1 MAWASGQKLQG
12 GKYTIEQELGE
23 GGFGI
28 TYRARDNNGQ
38 KVVIKTLNETVQ
50 RRADFAKFQQDFLN
64 EALRLA
70 RCSHPHIVRVDEVI
84 QEEQRVHP
92 DFANVFSGVMMGRDL
107 QPCLNCV
114 LANLG
119 CTRSNCG
126 A

>member
-28 TYRARDNNGQ
+28 TYRARDNNGR
-38 KVVIKTLNETVQ
+38 KVAIKTLNKTVQ
-50 RRADFAKFQQDFLN
+50 SRPDFAKFQQDFLN

-84 QEEQRVHP
+84 QEGQLWCI
-92 DFANVFSGVMMGRDL
+92 VMEYIDGEDL
-107 QPCLNCV
+107 ASRIENK
-114 LANLG
+114 
-119 CTRSNCG
+119 G
-126 A
+126 ALQEAEALRYIQQIGE